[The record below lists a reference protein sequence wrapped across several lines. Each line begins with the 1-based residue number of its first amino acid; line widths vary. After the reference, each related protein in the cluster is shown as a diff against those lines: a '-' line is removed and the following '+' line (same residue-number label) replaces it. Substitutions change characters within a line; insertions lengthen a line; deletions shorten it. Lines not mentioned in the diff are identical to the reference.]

1 MKLIIAEKPELGR
14 DIARAV
20 CGAPADV
27 RLPYTGG
34 GYMVVNCIGHLLRWA
49 EPADVDPDAYGN
61 RRDLA
66 ALPILLEPWPRAR
79 EENKSRA
86 LANIERG
93 LAACDGVIHAGD
105 PDDEGQFL
113 VDEVL
118 DFLGYTGK
126 VERVYVNDNLEK
138 NIRKAFENLRDNE
151 ECRGDG
157 EAAAARS
164 IADFCFGINESRLI
178 SARTGGAAV
187 SVGRVQ
193 TPTLGLIVRRDE
205 EILAHR
211 SVPYYIGRAAI
222 AVDGRELSFK
232 FKPAESLL
240 DAESKKC
247 LDKAALMEAMED
259 LAPHGDATATVER
272 KSWPAPL
279 PYNLTDLTADMSRRY
294 KMGAKAVLDA
304 TQSLR
309 DDHHAITYNRSDC
322 NYLPEAA
329 HAEAPA
335 VLGVAMA
342 NIGATWDLDFSI
354 KGRCFND
361 ANITA
366 HAGIIP
372 QEARVDASKL
382 TTAQRRV
389 YEAVVERYAM
399 QFAGD
404 TEGRVSTCEIAVPR
418 GRFEHRAVAVDD
430 PGWRRVRDDG
440 APEKDAE
447 EGWIEAGPHTWERLG
462 IDCEEKKTRP
472 RPPYTEGTLMKDMA
486 SIAKYVSDPEIAR
499 VLKEKDAGKKG
510 EHGGI
515 GTSATRAATIEK
527 LKEHGYVE
535 EIRGKLVSTE
545 LGRSVYHACPAD
557 IRGADVTA
565 RWWLM
570 CEEVRAGRADRYS
583 VARSVCE
590 VFESHRDTAYIGFD
604 IKRTVGEEV
613 GRCPVCGKPVLD
625 RGPKSK
631 AFSCST
637 NTVAKVE
644 QEDGTVKWERT
655 GGCGFQVWKRM
666 AGRAVSAAQVRKLLA
681 RGKTD
686 VIKGFVG
693 KSGKPFDARIVLKDD
708 KTLGFEFPERKGGS
722 ARAHGTGRK

>member
-20 CGAPADV
+20 CGAKGEV

-34 GYMVVNCIGHLLRWA
+34 GYMVVNCIGHLLGWA
-49 EPADVDPDAYGN
+49 EPAKLDPDAYGN
-61 RRDLA
+61 RRDVS
-66 ALPILLEPWPRAR
+66 ALPILLEPWPQVPDPDKA
-79 EENKSRA
+79 RA
-86 LANIERG
+86 LENIKHG
-93 LAACDGVIHAGD
+93 LDVCDGVIHAGD

-118 DFLGYTGK
+118 DFLGYTGP

-138 NIRKAFENLRDNE
+138 NIRRAFENLRDNA

-205 EILAHR
+205 EILGHTATEYH
-211 SVPYYIGRAAI
+211 IGRARI
-222 AVDGRELSFK
+222 AVDGRELPFK
-232 FKPAESLL
+232 FKPSEALL
-240 DAESKKC
+240 DPDAKKC
-247 LDKAALMEAMED
+247 LDKDALMRAMDELPARGELETVVED
-259 LAPHGDATATVER
+259 

-304 TQSLR
+304 TQALR
-309 DDHHAITYNRSDC
+309 DEHHAITYNRSDC

-329 HAEAPA
+329 HAEAPS
-335 VLGVAMA
+335 VLGAAMA
-342 NIGATWDLDFSI
+342 NIGAAWDLDFSI
-354 KGRCFND
+354 KGRCFDD

-372 QEARVDASKL
+372 QEARVDVSKL
-382 TTAQRRV
+382 TQGQRRV
-389 YEAVVERYAM
+389 YEAIVERYAM

-404 TEGRVSTCEIAVPR
+404 TRGRVSVSEIGVSN
-418 GRFEHRAVAVDD
+418 GCFEHRAVAVDD
-430 PGWRRVRDDG
+430 PGWRRVRDTG
-440 APEKDAE
+440 APEKDAD
-447 EGWIEAGPHTWERLG
+447 EGWLDGGPHAWERAG
-462 IDCEEKKTRP
+462 VESESKKTKP

-486 SIAKYVSDPEIAR
+486 SIAKYVRDPETAR
-499 VLKEKDAGKKG
+499 ILKEKDAGKKG

-527 LKEHGYVE
+527 LKERGYVE
-535 EIRGKLVSTE
+535 EIKGKLVSTE

-583 VARSVCE
+583 VARSVCD
-590 VFESHRDTAYIGFD
+590 VFESHRDTAYIGCD
-604 IKRTVGEEV
+604 IKRSVGEEV
-613 GRCPVCGKPVLD
+613 GVCPVCGAPVID
-625 RGPKSK
+625 RGPKAK
-631 AFSCST
+631 TYSCSS
-637 NTVAKVE
+637 NTVERVE
-644 QEDGTVKWERT
+644 QPDGTVKWVQT
-655 GGCGFQVWKRM
+655 AGCGFQVWKR
-666 AGRAVSAAQVRKLLA
+666 VSGKAISIAQITKLLA
-681 RGKTD
+681 KGKTD
-686 VIKGFVG
+686 VIKGFTG
-693 KSGKPFDARIVLKDD
+693 KSGKPFDARLVLKPD
-708 KTLGFEFPERKGGS
+708 KSIGFEFADRKT
-722 ARAHGTGRK
+722 ARGKTKR

>member
-20 CGAPADV
+20 CGARGEV

-34 GYMVVNCIGHLLRWA
+34 GYMVVNCIGHLLEWA
-49 EPADVDPDAYGN
+49 EPSDVDADAYGN

-66 ALPILLEPWPRAR
+66 ALPILLEPWPQVPDER
-79 EENKSRA
+79 KVRA
-86 LANIERG
+86 LEDIRRG

-118 DFLGYTGK
+118 DYLGYTGA
-126 VERVYVNDNLEK
+126 VERAYVNDNLEK
-138 NIRKAFENLRDNE
+138 NIRRAFANLKDNR

-205 EILAHR
+205 EILNHT
-211 SVPYYIGRAAI
+211 STPYHVGRARI

-232 FKPAESLL
+232 FKPSGELIEA
-240 DAESKKC
+240 DTGKC
-247 LDKAALMEAMED
+247 TDKAALTRAMDELPASGELEAK
-259 LAPHGDATATVER
+259 VEAAR
-272 KSWPAPL
+272 WSAPL
-279 PYNLTDLTADMSRRY
+279 PYNLTDLSADMSRRY

-309 DDHHAITYNRSDC
+309 DDYHAITYNRSDC

-329 HAEAPA
+329 RAEAPA
-335 VLGVAMA
+335 VLTAAMR
-342 NIGATWDLDFSI
+342 NIGAAWELDFSLRS
-354 KGRCFND
+354 RCFDD
-361 ANITA
+361 ASITA
-366 HAGIIP
+366 HAAIIP
-372 QEARVDASKL
+372 QETDVDVAGMPPAL
-382 TTAQRRV
+382 RRV
-389 YEAVVERYAM
+389 YEAIVERYAM

-404 TEGRVSTCEIAVPR
+404 TVGRVSTCGVDVAR

-430 PGWRRVRDDG
+430 PGWRRVRDTG
-440 APEKDAE
+440 APEKDAD
-447 EGWIEAGPHTWERLG
+447 EGWVEAGPHAWERIG
-462 IDCEEKKTRP
+462 VKSEEKKTRP

-499 VLKEKDAGKKG
+499 ILKEKDAGKKG

-515 GTSATRAATIEK
+515 GTSATRADTIEK
-527 LKEHGYVE
+527 LKARGYIE
-535 EIRGKLVSTE
+535 EIKGKLVSTE

-570 CEEVRAGRADRYS
+570 CEEVRCGRADRYS

-590 VFESHRDTAYIGFD
+590 VFESHKDTAYIDCG
-604 IKRTVGEEV
+604 IKRTVGEQV
-613 GRCPVCGKPVLD
+613 GTCPVCGAPVLD
-625 RGPKSK
+625 RGARAK
-631 AFSCST
+631 AYTCSS
-637 NTVAKVE
+637 NTVEKLE
-644 QEDGTVKWERT
+644 KEDGTVEWRRT
-655 GGCGFQVWKRM
+655 GGCGFQVWKRISGK
-666 AGRAVSAAQVRKLLA
+666 AISAAQARKLLSK
-681 RGKTD
+681 GKTD
-686 VIKGFVG
+686 VIKGFTG
-693 KSGKPFDARIVLKDD
+693 KSGKPFDARLVVKPD
-708 KTLGFEFPERKGGS
+708 KSIGFEFADKPRGRGAARRK
-722 ARAHGTGRK
+722 